1 MKQQAPKTQPELPRM
16 SVNPNL
22 HMNHVNLIGYMTAEA
37 RHVQLEDG
45 KQLMRFTLA
54 TKEQYLDADGIMRQ
68 RSQWHLLSAWGR
80 WAKVVEEFGAKG
92 VHLAI
97 EGKLVGRFYRL
108 GGQRRF
114 VTEVEINDLVIL
126 P

>member
-1 MKQQAPKTQPELPRM
+1 MSSQPLKMQSSPLA
-16 SVNPNL
+16 SSNPNL
-22 HMNHVNLIGYMTAEA
+22 HMNHVNLIGYMTAPSRLIE
-37 RHVQLEDG
+37 LEEG
-45 KQLMRFTLA
+45 KQLQRFTLT
-54 TKEQYLDADGIMRQ
+54 TKENYLDVNGVMRQ

-97 EGKLVGRFYRL
+97 EGKLVGRFYHF

>member
-1 MKQQAPKTQPELPRM
+1 MSKPAPKLQPETIDNNAL
-16 SVNPNL
+16 L
-22 HMNHVNLIGYMTAEA
+22 HMNHVNLIGYMTAPA
-37 RHVQLEDG
+37 QTVVLPDG
-45 KQLMRFTLA
+45 KQITRFTLA
-54 TKEQYLDADGIMRQ
+54 TKEQYLDADGIMRK

-80 WAKVVEEFGAKG
+80 WTKVLETYGAKG

-97 EGKLVGRFYRL
+97 EGKLVGRFYRA

-114 VTEVEINDLVIL
+114 VTEVEINDLVVL

>member
-1 MKQQAPKTQPELPRM
+1 MSSRPTKTQPNPR
-16 SVNPNL
+16 VAANPNL

-54 TKEQYLDADGIMRQ
+54 TKEQFLDADGIMRQ

-97 EGKLVGRFYRL
+97 EGKLVGRFYRF

-114 VTEVEINDLVIL
+114 VTEVEINDLVVL

>member
-1 MKQQAPKTQPELPRM
+1 MKRQPPKTQPEQPRIAA
-16 SVNPNL
+16 NPNL
-22 HMNHVNLIGYMTAEA
+22 HMNHVNLIGHMTADA
-37 RHVQLEDG
+37 RPVQLEDG
-45 KQLMRFTLA
+45 KQLVRFTLA
-54 TKEQYLDADGIMRQ
+54 TKEQFLDADGIMRK

-80 WAKVVEEFGAKG
+80 WALVVEEFGAKG

-97 EGKLVGRFYRL
+97 EGKLVGRFYRS

>member
-1 MKQQAPKTQPELPRM
+1 MSSRTQKTLPKPGTQ
-16 SVNPNL
+16 NQPNL
-22 HMNHVNLIGYMTAEA
+22 HMNHVNLIGYMTADA
-37 RHVQLEDG
+37 RTVQLEDG
-45 KQLMRFTLA
+45 KCITRFTLA
-54 TKEQYLDADGIMRQ
+54 TKEQYLDTNGTLRQ

-80 WAKVVEEFGAKG
+80 WSKVLEECGAKG

-97 EGKLVGRFYRL
+97 EGKLVGRFYRA

-114 VTEVEINDLVIL
+114 VTEVEINDLVVL

>member
-1 MKQQAPKTQPELPRM
+1 MSSRPMKTQPEPRV
-16 SVNPNL
+16 SANPNL

-54 TKEQYLDADGIMRQ
+54 TKEQFLDADGIMRK

-80 WAKVVEEFGAKG
+80 WTKVLETYGAKG

-97 EGKLVGRFYRL
+97 EGKLVGRFYRA

-114 VTEVEINDLVIL
+114 VTEVEINDLVVL
-126 P
+126 T

>member
-1 MKQQAPKTQPELPRM
+1 MSSRAPKTSPKLNADIQ
-16 SVNPNL
+16 PNL
-22 HMNHVNLIGYMTAEA
+22 HMNHVNLIGHMTAAA
-37 RHVQLEDG
+37 RTVQLEDG
-45 KQLMRFTLA
+45 KCITRFTLA
-54 TKEQYLDADGIMRQ
+54 TKEQYLDPNGIMRQ

-80 WAKVVEEFGAKG
+80 WSKVLEECGAKG

-97 EGKLVGRFYRL
+97 EGKLVGRFYRA

-114 VTEVEINDLVIL
+114 VTEVEINDLVVL